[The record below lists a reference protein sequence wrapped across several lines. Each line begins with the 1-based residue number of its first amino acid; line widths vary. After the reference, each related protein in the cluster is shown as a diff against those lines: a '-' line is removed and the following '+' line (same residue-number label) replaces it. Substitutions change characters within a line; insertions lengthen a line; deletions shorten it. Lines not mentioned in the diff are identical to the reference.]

1 MYFEPADFTSFTK
14 RILKNAGIQKT
25 VNAAAPFGMGSID
38 ITGFEGQKFSDIC
51 WSSRRLLKPEKF
63 LRSGRTQQYRNLL
76 ILRGS
81 VSLRFPSRN
90 NTASIS
96 QYSTLK
102 GIKTSFFQ
110 PILVLLFCIR
120 LTFVIDI
127 NIDEIK
133 FH

>member
-1 MYFEPADFTSFTK
+1 MYCGS
-14 RILKNAGIQKT
+14 ILKNAGIQKI
-25 VNAAAPFGMGSID
+25 VNAAAPFSMGISEIS
-38 ITGFEGQKFSDIC
+38 GFEGQKFSDIC
-51 WSSRRLLKPEKF
+51 WSNRRLLKPEKPF
-63 LRSGRTQQYRNLL
+63 RSGRTQQYRNLL

-96 QYSTLK
+96 LYSTPK
-102 GIKTSFFQ
+102 AIKTSFFQ
-110 PILVLLFCIR
+110 PILILLFRIR

-133 FH
+133 PH